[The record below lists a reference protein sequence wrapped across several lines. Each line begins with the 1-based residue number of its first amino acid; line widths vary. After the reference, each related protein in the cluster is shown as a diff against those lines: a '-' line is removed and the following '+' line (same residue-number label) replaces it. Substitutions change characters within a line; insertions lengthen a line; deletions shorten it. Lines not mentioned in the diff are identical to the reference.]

1 MNQTNNTGSKMA
13 NLKAKFANDI
23 KAAGDTKNGV
33 SWLRTDRMMNGIAPP
48 RFASARFFKL
58 SGNWGSPRRHIC
70 LILSYRAAHQP
81 ESENLLFNHKPLNV
95 GCNLI

>member
-1 MNQTNNTGSKMA
+1 MERPSNQTNNTGSKMA

-23 KAAGDTKNGV
+23 KAAGEKINGV

-48 RFASARFFKL
+48 RLAPVRFFKL
-58 SGNWGSPRRHIC
+58 SGNRGSPRRHIC

-81 ESENLLFNHKPLNV
+81 ESEMFLKT
-95 GCNLI
+95 